1 MSRIQDERRLG
12 RAYPWYLVGLLWF
25 CGFFNYADRMAVNA
39 VFPVLKTEFALSN
52 LQLGFIGSSFMIVYA
67 VSAPFAGF
75 LVDRASRRVLIAT
88 GLAFWSIVCAATG
101 MVRSF
106 GQLLV
111 FRAAEGLGESFYF
124 PASMTL
130 LADYHPPTSRSRAMS
145 VPQTRVYVGT
155 AGGVWL
161 AGVLAERYGW
171 RSPFWVLGGVG
182 TAYAVWLTTQI
193 VEPARGKSEQSQV
206 NAGPYDAPADDLL
219 AAPPPSL
226 VANIREIVSTPA
238 AALLLA
244 VFVGANFVATAFMTW
259 LPTFIGERFSLG
271 LARSSLTSTA
281 WSLASLVGVLS
292 GGVLADLAARRPGG
306 RIGVQA
312 VALLAAAPFV
322 FAASGAKTI
331 PHLVLTLVGVGFC
344 KGVYD
349 ASIFASLF
357 DVIRPSIRGTAAG
370 LMNTVGWTG
379 GALAPIA
386 IGAFSDVL
394 GLGRAIG
401 ATAPVYLIAGA
412 LALVASRLAAAKPLR
427 ADHAVV

>member
-1 MSRIQDERRLG
+1 MSRNQDERRLG

-52 LQLGFIGSSFMIVYA
+52 LQLGFIGSSFRIVYA

-145 VPQTRVYVGT
+145 VHQTSVYVGT

-171 RSPFWVLGGVG
+171 RSPFWVLGGIG
-182 TAYAVWLTTQI
+182 TAYAV
-193 VEPARGKSEQSQV
+193 
-206 NAGPYDAPADDLL
+206 
-219 AAPPPSL
+219 
-226 VANIREIVSTPA
+226 
-238 AALLLA
+238 
-244 VFVGANFVATAFMTW
+244 
-259 LPTFIGERFSLG
+259 
-271 LARSSLTSTA
+271 
-281 WSLASLVGVLS
+281 
-292 GGVLADLAARRPGG
+292 
-306 RIGVQA
+306 
-312 VALLAAAPFV
+312 
-322 FAASGAKTI
+322 
-331 PHLVLTLVGVGFC
+331 C
-344 KGVYD
+344 
-349 ASIFASLF
+349 
-357 DVIRPSIRGTAAG
+357 
-370 LMNTVGWTG
+370 
-379 GALAPIA
+379 
-386 IGAFSDVL
+386 
-394 GLGRAIG
+394 
-401 ATAPVYLIAGA
+401 
-412 LALVASRLAAAKPLR
+412 
-427 ADHAVV
+427 